1 MTRSKTTI
9 LIGKGFII
17 LCMFSLSYVAL
28 LSFFSPQATMDLVNT
43 HLPNNDAISSIRGV
57 YGGVGLSIVLLLAY
71 LWKYDASKALLFL
84 GFFWA
89 FMPFREESLLWWMDH
104 LVALECNGALLS
116 RFLLLF
122 LFCFTTSFLKHKH
135 RPNHSKTSSGL
146 VKKTIINEY

>member
-71 LWKYDASKALLFL
+71 LWKYDTPKALLFL
-84 GFFWA
+84 GIFWGFYA
-89 FMPFREESLLWWMDH
+89 
-104 LVALECNGALLS
+104 LS
-116 RFLLLF
+116 RIITQMVDGPLGDFGTQWLIIESIFTILAFLLYYLIPKER
-122 LFCFTTSFLKHKH
+122 TQS
-135 RPNHSKTSSGL
+135 
-146 VKKTIINEY
+146 